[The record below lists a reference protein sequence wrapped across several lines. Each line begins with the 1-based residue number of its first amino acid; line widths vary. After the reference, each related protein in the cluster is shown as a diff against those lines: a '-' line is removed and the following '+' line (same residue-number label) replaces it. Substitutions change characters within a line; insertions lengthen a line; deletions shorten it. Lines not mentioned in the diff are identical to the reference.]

1 LVNTFG
7 FNEIQFQLSFGY
19 QFAFAGNTS
28 GAISHVKMAD
38 EALEKT
44 IASVFCTGEEVTT
57 LSQNNSLTLDNS
69 TRQILSAVGSG
80 LTDLGSEIRD
90 QRSNLVG
97 MLE

>member
-1 LVNTFG
+1 
-7 FNEIQFQLSFGY
+7 
-19 QFAFAGNTS
+19 
-28 GAISHVKMAD
+28 MAD
-38 EALEKT
+38 EVSEKT
-44 IASVFCTGEEVTT
+44 IVSVFRTGVEVMR
-57 LSQNNSLTLDNS
+57 LSQNDSLTLDNS